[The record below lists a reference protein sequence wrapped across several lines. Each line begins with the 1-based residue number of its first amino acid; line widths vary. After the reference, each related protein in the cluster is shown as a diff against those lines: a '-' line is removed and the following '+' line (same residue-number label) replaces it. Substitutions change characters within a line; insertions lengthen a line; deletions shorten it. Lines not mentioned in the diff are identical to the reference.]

1 MNIFSYIFKSVG
13 FFFDTI
19 QCIPFTAS
27 YDIGNTGLMSFQLTD
42 TTAVSSRCHSYKYKI
57 EKFTVRR
64 ILSFFF
70 WVSNTKYNYVYS
82 RNNTYQTKLLG
93 KYCKKLVWN
102 VKQYATN
109 AQSFYIV
116 YFIVVQEYSSWNRKR
131 TVFLLVI
138 LDCVFFNVLFMSQGF
153 FFHFENFSQ
162 FLNLRYPI

>member
-42 TTAVSSRCHSYKYKI
+42 TTAVSSRCHSYKYKR
-57 EKFTVRR
+57 EKFTVRRR

-102 VKQYATN
+102 VKQYAMN
-109 AQSFYIV
+109 AQSLYILLL
-116 YFIVVQEYSSWNRKR
+116 FRNIVAGIEKE
-131 TVFLLVI
+131 L
-138 LDCVFFNVLFMSQGF
+138 FFACHLRLCIFKCAFHVTRIF
-153 FFHFENFSQ
+153 FFILKT
-162 FLNLRYPI
+162 FLSF